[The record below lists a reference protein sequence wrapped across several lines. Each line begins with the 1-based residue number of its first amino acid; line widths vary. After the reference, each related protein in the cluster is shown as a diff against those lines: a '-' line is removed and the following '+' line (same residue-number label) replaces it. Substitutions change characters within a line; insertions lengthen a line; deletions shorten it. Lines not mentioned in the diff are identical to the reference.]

1 MADSLFD
8 KRYRYDYIYPRGR
21 SGETLRAVDTHDNDR
36 PVVIKRPAALD
47 APPIRNGQ
55 EVSIQN
61 ERRALQRLNGHPVL
75 TPLVG
80 EGQFFVGGQA
90 HQYIVME
97 RAEGVMLSEEVR
109 ERASVGERLPLL
121 ETLVIVD
128 SLLDLLQTAHSKGIV
143 YNDVDTKHLFWNR
156 DTYQLKVIDWGNAV
170 FLDGDDMTP
179 QGISRQADILQ
190 VGQLLYAIL
199 TGGRRADIPREAVE
213 GFLVDFGEDERRVP
227 PRLREMISTA
237 LHPNPRLRYPNI
249 NALRTDL
256 AAFRAPLE
264 RERNTTIATVQERL
278 KRDDLSKNE
287 LRTLKTMLEPALI
300 QDEGYPLARQVQE
313 TILDRL
319 RDLDVSAD
327 LDTARLYMEA
337 GAWSRAVAVLEQ
349 SRDKGGSQT
358 SQLIHFLYDAAMLI
372 TEGGGTPNATVQEAL
387 AWVYQGK
394 AADAAHLLMRHTP
407 ADETEATLQWY
418 IAERISS
425 HYPEVLLLRPNLL
438 RLNNALASLAEAG
451 RDAKDVRAVFASIDK
466 TLELMGAGNVE
477 LPDLRDGYSSVVEQ
491 LALVAPLLQ
500 TFAYQQDL
508 NNRQLPLNAL
518 DRALNAAMALADSM
532 HVIGKQATSST
543 PATLQA
549 LETARAVDP
558 TNAVWEDVDYLLKRL
573 YERLQAC
580 QTYVPSA
587 DGNDVGAWLKS
598 TQAELSPFVARLFDE
613 LLAQMV
619 KGLGIADE
627 AWDAYREAVI
637 TSHKEGAVNALTQ
650 ASDAVATLSPTLSG
664 WFKNLR
670 NIVDNATLIERYAV
684 PNAIGRALADGWE
697 AFDKGR
703 VADAEKLGQQAYEN
717 ARNATEQAASERL
730 RLVAQFAR
738 EWVERNG
745 IYSPKRTQELL
756 DAVEGLL
763 NPDERT
769 ILDNFTAQMP
779 SIETY
784 LKAMGRG
791 LAEPFARRNLSGL
804 RLLFMRYV
812 FLGALDAQ
820 EGRLSD
826 AEFWREASTRIL
838 GEGAV
843 RHPLAGVLDDYIAR
857 QRALAEAQTLLA
869 RLNGKHALSELETVR
884 RQLENNPQERLLNG
898 AIQALR
904 ELETALRDWQDGD
917 FRSVGLKLEQA
928 IKHLNDME
936 RASDIKAAGFRAWL
950 MDLMSAA
957 AELHVQSREMRQL
970 IEQRADE
977 PDARVYETHHDL
989 VRVTVK
995 LLGEDYGGTLRQ
1007 WRDTYDAFLGA
1018 YTSEERRSKRLE
1030 RMNELFKAMF
1040 IDRHPS
1046 YGLYRHWYD
1055 VLERSPEFPAPPTS
1069 DFVPRLTAEAPSSV
1083 EDYRGRY
1090 QAEAPAAPPIRAPRL
1105 LLAVVV
1111 VAVVVGVLG
1120 VAFLASQNATPDIR
1134 VTISP
1139 TPQAQ
1144 ANAATPSQEAI
1155 LAETNS
1161 LAGEAT
1167 ATPAPPSAT
1176 AQAHFD
1182 TPTPR
1187 TPTLAPTQ
1195 ATLTPSHTPTLAPTF
1210 TPTITLTPSITP
1222 TLTATATV
1230 PPPTPTPLP
1239 PEGLQGT
1246 QDLLDLF
1253 RRSNNLPFNQ
1263 EVFTP
1268 IENGYRLGIGTA
1280 STGETLRIAPP
1291 LALFEASYGNT
1302 PASRLRSTSV
1312 ELTLRTFNPAVV
1324 GADDVY
1330 FGLLLESTADGNNVG
1345 IQVQVV
1351 GSNVI
1356 NLYRISNNERTFISQ
1371 RAVNAVIARL
1381 RLERDLGSGNVTLL
1395 YNDEALTPP
1404 VPFVA
1409 PDTPILPIVY
1419 VRDGGVVIGVSNWR
1433 ITLR

>member
-55 EVSIQN
+55 EVSIHN
-61 ERRALQRLNGHPVL
+61 ERRALQRLAGHPVL

-128 SLLDLLQTAHSKGIV
+128 SLLDLLHTAHSKGIV

-156 DTYQLKVIDWGNAV
+156 DAYQLKVIDWGNAV

-227 PRLREMISTA
+227 PRLREIISTA
-237 LHPNPRLRYPNI
+237 LHPNPRLRYPSI

-256 AAFRAPLE
+256 AALRAPLE

-278 KRDDLSKNE
+278 KRHDLSKNE
-287 LRTLKTMLEPALI
+287 LRTLKTMLEPALA
-300 QDEGYPLARQVQE
+300 QDPAYPLARNVQE

-319 RDLDVSAD
+319 RDLDVAAD

-337 GAWSRAVAVLEQ
+337 GAWSRALSVLEQ

-358 SQLIHFLYDAAMLI
+358 SQLIHFLHDAALLI
-372 TEGGGTPNATVQEAL
+372 TEAGSAPNATVQEAL
-387 AWVYQGK
+387 SLVYQGK
-394 AADAAHLLMRHTP
+394 PAEAAHLLVRHTP
-407 ADETEATLQWY
+407 NNEAEATLQWY
-418 IAERISS
+418 LAERISS
-425 HYPEVLLLRPNLL
+425 HYPDILLLRPNLF
-438 RLNNALASLAEAG
+438 RLNNALATLADEGYNAQEI
-451 RDAKDVRAVFASIDK
+451 RAVFASIDK

-500 TFAYQQDL
+500 TFAYQSDL
-508 NNRQLPLNAL
+508 SNRQLPLNAL

-558 TNAVWEDVDYLLKRL
+558 TNAVWDDVDYLLKRL

-580 QTYVPSA
+580 QTYVPTA
-587 DGNDVGAWLKS
+587 DGSDVSAWLKA

-619 KGLGIADE
+619 KGLSVADS
-627 AWDAYREAVI
+627 AWDAYRDAVI
-637 TSHKEGAVNALTQ
+637 ASHKEAAVNALTQ
-650 ASDAVATLSPTLSG
+650 ASEAVATLSPTLSG

-670 NIVDNATLIERYAV
+670 NIVENASIIERYAI

-703 VADAEKLGQQAYEN
+703 TADAEKLGQQAYES
-717 ARNATEQAASERL
+717 ARNATEQTASERL
-730 RLVAQFAR
+730 RLIAQFAR

-763 NPDERT
+763 SHDERV

-791 LAEPFARRNLSGL
+791 LVEPFARRSLSGL

-826 AEFWREASTRIL
+826 AEFWREASARVL

-843 RHPLAGVLDDYIAR
+843 RHPLAVVLDDYIAR

-869 RLNGKHALSELETVR
+869 RLNGKQALSELEATR

-917 FRSVGLKLEQA
+917 FRSAGLKLEQA
-928 IKHLNDME
+928 VKHLNDME

-950 MDLMSAA
+950 MDLMSAV

-977 PDARVYETHHDL
+977 PDPRIYETHHDL

-995 LLGEDYGGTLRQ
+995 LLGEDYAGTLRQ

-1055 VLERSPEFPAPPTS
+1055 VLERSPEFPAPPTA
-1069 DFVPRLTAEAPSSV
+1069 DFVPRLTSEAPLSV

-1090 QAEAPAAPPIRAPRL
+1090 QAEAPTAPPIRTPRL
-1105 LLAVVV
+1105 LVAGFVV
-1111 VAVVVGVLG
+1111 VAVVLGIVGL
-1120 VAFLASQNATPDIR
+1120 AFVASQNNAPEVR

-1144 ANAATPSQEAI
+1144 ANAVTPSQEVA
-1155 LAETNS
+1155 LAEESTD
-1161 LAGEAT
+1161 
-1167 ATPAPPSAT
+1167 TPAPPSAT
-1176 AQAHFD
+1176 AQARFD

-1187 TPTLAPTQ
+1187 TPTLTPTQ
-1195 ATLTPSHTPTLAPTF
+1195 ATPTPSDTPTQAPTL

-1222 TLTATATV
+1222 TLTETATL

-1253 RRSNNLPFNQ
+1253 RRSPDLPFNQ
-1263 EVFTP
+1263 DVFTP

-1280 STGETLRIAPP
+1280 SSGETLRIAPP
-1291 LALFEASYGNT
+1291 LALFTAAYGNT
-1302 PASRLRSTSV
+1302 PASRLRSSSV

-1351 GSNVI
+1351 GNNVI

-1381 RLERDLGSGNVTLL
+1381 RLERDLNNGNVTLL
-1395 YNDEALTPP
+1395 YNDEALALP

-1409 PDTPILPIVY
+1409 PDAPVLPIIY
-1419 VRDGGVVIGVSNWR
+1419 VRDGGVVVGVSNWR
-1433 ITLR
+1433 VTLR